1 MTTEPGGPA
10 PAPAESAGRAAIFWT
25 VARVTLAVSG
35 LLLAY
40 FMAPL
45 DSRSSVA
52 VRVVSILVGL
62 AVFAAIFV
70 RQVRQIRRAKHP
82 MLRAIE
88 AAALVATLFVVVMAS
103 IHFGLA
109 RATPSSYSEVLDRM
123 DALYFTVTTL
133 ATVGF
138 GDITPTSVVTR
149 AVTTVQMVLG
159 VILLGAGLRLLVG
172 IARMIVDERRNGSP

>member
-1 MTTEPGGPA
+1 VTEPAA
-10 PAPAESAGRAAIFWT
+10 PAPADPAGRAAILWT
-25 VARVTLAVSG
+25 LTRVTLAVSA
-35 LLLAY
+35 LLIAY
-40 FMAPL
+40 FVAPL
-45 DSRSSVA
+45 DSRSGAA
-52 VRVVSILVGL
+52 VRVVAIVAGLV
-62 AVFAAIFV
+62 VFGAIFV
-70 RQVRQIRRAKHP
+70 RQVRQIRRARHP

-109 RATPSSYSEVLDRM
+109 RATPSSYSEALDRL

-138 GDITPTSVVTR
+138 GDITPTSGVTR

-172 IARMIVDERRNGSP
+172 IARMIVDERRSGAQ